1 MFERFA
7 QADTSN
13 TRTKGGTGLGLS
25 IVKEIVTRL
34 GGDVEFADAPGGGTI
49 FHVDLPA
56 SGDPVTVGQPAG
68 PDKIE
73 LTRIAGCVAK
83 LGDEQQPRRKERG
96 CSGHQVRCGL
106 R

>member
-34 GGDVEFADAPGGGTI
+34 GGDVGFADAPGGGTI

-56 SGDPVTVGQPAG
+56 SGDPVTVDSAIAFDADGASAYEKAG
-68 PDKIE
+68 
-73 LTRIAGCVAK
+73 TT
-83 LGDEQQPRRKERG
+83 
-96 CSGHQVRCGL
+96 
-106 R
+106 